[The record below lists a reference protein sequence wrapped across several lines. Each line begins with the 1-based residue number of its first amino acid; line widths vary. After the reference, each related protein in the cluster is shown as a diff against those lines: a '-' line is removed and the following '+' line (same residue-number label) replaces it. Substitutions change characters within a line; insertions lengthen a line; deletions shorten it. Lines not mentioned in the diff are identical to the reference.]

1 MKIFI
6 SPAKKIN
13 EEKVVLDNSKS
24 TKFHFDKEVKYLVNE
39 LKEYNLSDIKNLM
52 GLSDN
57 LSKLNYDRYQ
67 KWNLKAD
74 NLCPAIFM
82 FQGDVYKGL
91 KANQLNSQELDF
103 AQQNLRIIS
112 GLYGMLKP
120 LDLILPYRLEM
131 GTKMINKNGKN
142 LYEFWGEKL
151 KDFILSEIKQ
161 DEVIINLASTEYS
174 KALKLNNIENKVIT
188 PIFKDYKNGSLKV
201 ISFYAK
207 RARGEMANFIISN
220 NIINYNDLK
229 LFNYEGYTF
238 SGNSKNE
245 LVFTR

>member
-13 EEKVVLDNSKS
+13 EEKVVFDNYKS

-74 NLCPAIFM
+74 SLCPAIFM

-91 KANQLNSQELDF
+91 KANQLNSQELD
-103 AQQNLRIIS
+103 LCT
-112 GLYGMLKP
+112 
-120 LDLILPYRLEM
+120 
-131 GTKMINKNGKN
+131 TKIKN
-142 LYEFWGEKL
+142 YFW
-151 KDFILSEIKQ
+151 
-161 DEVIINLASTEYS
+161 
-174 KALKLNNIENKVIT
+174 ALWN
-188 PIFKDYKNGSLKV
+188 
-201 ISFYAK
+201 A
-207 RARGEMANFIISN
+207 
-220 NIINYNDLK
+220 
-229 LFNYEGYTF
+229 
-238 SGNSKNE
+238 
-245 LVFTR
+245 

>member
-1 MKIFI
+1 
-6 SPAKKIN
+6 
-13 EEKVVLDNSKS
+13 
-24 TKFHFDKEVKYLVNE
+24 
-39 LKEYNLSDIKNLM
+39 
-52 GLSDN
+52 
-57 LSKLNYDRYQ
+57 
-67 KWNLKAD
+67 
-74 NLCPAIFM
+74 M
-82 FQGDVYKGL
+82 FTRA

-220 NIINYNDLK
+220 NIINYNELK

>member
-1 MKIFI
+1 
-6 SPAKKIN
+6 
-13 EEKVVLDNSKS
+13 
-24 TKFHFDKEVKYLVNE
+24 
-39 LKEYNLSDIKNLM
+39 
-52 GLSDN
+52 
-57 LSKLNYDRYQ
+57 
-67 KWNLKAD
+67 
-74 NLCPAIFM
+74 
-82 FQGDVYKGL
+82 
-91 KANQLNSQELDF
+91 
-103 AQQNLRIIS
+103 
-112 GLYGMLKP
+112 MLKP

-188 PIFKDYKNGSLKV
+188 PIFKDYKNGQLKV

-207 RARGEMANFIISN
+207 ELEERWLILLLVTILLSFNE
-220 NIINYNDLK
+220 LK

-238 SGNSKNE
+238 SMKLIINWFLLDNFFKI
-245 LVFTR
+245 FIF

>member
-13 EEKVVLDNSKS
+13 EENVVFDNSKS

-74 NLCPAIFM
+74 NLCPAILM

-131 GTKMINKNGKN
+131 GTKMINKKGKN

-245 LVFTR
+245 LLFTR

>member
-13 EEKVVLDNSKS
+13 EEKVVFDNSKS

-174 KALKLNNIENKVIT
+174 KALKLNNIENKVVT

>member
-13 EEKVVLDNSKS
+13 EEKVVFDYSKS

-112 GLYGMLKP
+112 GLYGILKP
-120 LDLILPYRLEM
+120 LDLTLPYRLEM
-131 GTKMINKNGKN
+131 GTKMINKKGKN

-220 NIINYNDLK
+220 NIVNHNDLK